1 MNHNHVYDFKF
12 CVGGLKIDYFDDWS
26 FLIDKELDKIYE
38 HPNRIVSWM
47 DLCCISAITNI
58 SGCYY

>member
-38 HPNRIVSWM
+38 HPNRWM
-47 DLCCISAITNI
+47 ALCCISAVTNI
-58 SGCYY
+58 S